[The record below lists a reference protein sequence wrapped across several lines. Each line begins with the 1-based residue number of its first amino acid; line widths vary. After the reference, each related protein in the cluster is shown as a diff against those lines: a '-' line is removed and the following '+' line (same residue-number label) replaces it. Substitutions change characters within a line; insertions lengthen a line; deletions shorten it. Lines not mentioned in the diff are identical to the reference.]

1 MSHIY
6 VLDRLA
12 MLLKRFLADLV
23 ADAKLA
29 RFVGWNY
36 EFVGTLHYDT
46 TYAFSVRALRK
57 STHARFSRRG
67 QSAMYRSFP

>member
-46 TYAFSVRALRK
+46 TYAFSVR
-57 STHARFSRRG
+57 G
-67 QSAMYRSFP
+67 